1 MMTLPLDGTRVLDL
15 SRVLAGPNCAA
26 LLSDMGADVVKVES
40 TDGGDETRGWVPRRD
55 GESAAFLALNRNKQS
70 IALNLK
76 SDEGAEILRAM
87 AGEADV
93 LVENFRAG
101 TMDRLGV
108 GYEALSAINPRL
120 VYCSVSAFGETGPM
134 KDEAGYEAIMQAF
147 SGVMSITGEPD
158 GPPVRCG
165 LSFIDLAT
173 GVISAYAILGALIQ
187 RGQTGEGQKVET
199 SLLETAVS
207 LLSYHAEAYLLDG
220 TVPERL
226 GSGHPSMV
234 PYRNFRCRDGRYIFI
249 AASNDRLWERLCGT
263 LGLEALLDDPRFG
276 DAIGRVENREE
287 IESFV
292 ATKVAGYDLERLHE
306 VLREGGVPAAPVN
319 TVDRLMNEPQVEHR
333 GMVQTVSHSALGDI
347 RVLGQPMKFSA
358 MGTREVAAPPVYGEH
373 TDEILRRLGYAVDD
387 VAALRERGVVR

>member
-1 MMTLPLDGTRVLDL
+1 MVTLPLDGIRVLDL
-15 SRVLAGPNCAA
+15 SRVLAGPNCATF
-26 LLSDMGADVVKVES
+26 LSDMGADVVKVEG

-70 IALNLK
+70 MALNLK
-76 SDEGAEILRAM
+76 TDEGAEILRVM

-173 GVISAYAILGALIQ
+173 GIISAYAIMGALIQ
-187 RGQTGEGQKVET
+187 RGRTGEGQKVET

-234 PYRNFRCRDGRYIFI
+234 PYRNFRCRDGRFIFI
-249 AASNDRLWERLCGT
+249 AASNDRLWERLCGV
-263 LGLEALLDDPRFG
+263 LGLDALLDDPRFG
-276 DAIGRVENREE
+276 DAIGRVENRDE
-287 IESFV
+287 IEDIV
-292 ATKVAGYDLERLHE
+292 AAKVAGYDLDRLHE

-333 GMVQTVSHSALGDI
+333 GMVQTVSHPALGDI

-358 MGTREVAAPPVYGEH
+358 MQAREVSSPPAYGQH
-373 TDEILRRLGYAVDD
+373 TDEILRRLGYADED
-387 VAALRERGVVR
+387 VAALKEKGVVR